1 MFHDPKVQCSL
12 YSVTIRNFAL
22 HFAME
27 RLFSPCTRLRH
38 RLESQGVDHDE
49 LSLQEIKLDVS
60 SEDLLSAERAFT
72 FADLYAILENEI
84 TLAWLNPHTAV
95 ARIDGRGVPAWW
107 EGSGIF
113 EWGRFIFVADGI
125 IINAFARSHEHLMKI
140 CDVFLRLL
148 AASVVQSVHLHNC
161 GRQDTALINAATL
174 AYLMERCQSLK
185 TLTLESLELDESHI
199 HVLGVHSSP
208 DLKIV
213 LDSCK
218 LTRAG
223 TSALAEV
230 LGRNQ
235 GPTKLECCD
244 VDNTVLAD
252 GLRGNSRLKS
262 LKPHTSDSPEASNQ
276 ELLAI
281 AATLKENEGL
291 VDLTLGYCWV
301 GDEAWDAVC
310 DSLKTH
316 PALEVLDLRSVYTA
330 GLMTSAVIT
339 SRIQSLFNM
348 MKVNMSIHTIRLRDS
363 QSDHVLFRE
372 SVIPFLE
379 SNRLRPRLLAI
390 QRTRPI
396 TYRTGLLG
404 RALLTA
410 RTDVNRFWMLLSGN
424 AEVSFP
430 AATATT
436 TPVVPSLPTSATA
449 AATRAASATGTST
462 SAVANVTTP
471 TACQKRKAHP

>member
-1 MFHDPKVQCSL
+1 
-12 YSVTIRNFAL
+12 
-22 HFAME
+22 ME
-27 RLFSPCTRLRH
+27 RLFSPCTRLCD
-38 RLESQGVDHDE
+38 LVESQDPRSERFSNHDAE
-49 LSLQEIKLDVS
+49 LSQELNLDVS
-60 SEDLLSAERAFT
+60 TESFLSAERAFT
-72 FADLYAILENEI
+72 YTDLHALLGNED
-84 TLAWLNPHTAV
+84 TVAWLTPHAAV
-95 ARIDGRGVPAWW
+95 ARPYGRVAQSW
-107 EGSGIF
+107 ERVNMSCRICF
-113 EWGRFIFVADGI
+113 DADGKDI
-125 IINAFARSHEHLMKI
+125 FARAYSSERLLEI
-140 CDVFLRLL
+140 CDVVLRLM
-148 AASVVQSVHLHNC
+148 AASVVHSVHLHNC
-161 GRQDTALINAATL
+161 GRQDTALINAASL

-199 HVLGVHSSP
+199 HVLGVHSRP
-208 DLKIV
+208 DLQIV
-213 LDSCK
+213 LSHCK

-235 GPTKLECCD
+235 GPTKLDLCYI
-244 VDNTVLAD
+244 DNPVLAD

-262 LKPHTSDSPEASNQ
+262 LKPHTSDSPMVSNQ

-281 AATLKENEGL
+281 AATLKENKGL
-291 VDLTLGYCWV
+291 VDLNLSDFWV
-301 GDEAWDAVC
+301 SGETWDAIC

-316 PALEVLDLRSVYTA
+316 PTLEVLDLSSVYSA
-330 GLMTSAVIT
+330 GTLTPAVIAY
-339 SRIQSLFNM
+339 RIQSLLDM
-348 MKVNMSIHTIRLRDS
+348 MKVNMSIHTIRLLDRH
-363 QSDHVLFRE
+363 SDHVLFRE

-379 SNRLRPRLLAI
+379 SNRLRPRLLSI

-436 TPVVPSLPTSATA
+436 TPVVPSLATSATA

-462 SAVANVTTP
+462 SAGAVANVTAP